1 MMPARARN
9 SLLRLPSAAS
19 RAMSTAPAANDG
31 PAFYEDLWWF
41 EGSRPHFHQSIW
53 RRGRLMWYFFFIVAT
68 LRGGTALSQLSQPIL
83 T

>member
-31 PAFYEDLWWF
+31 PAFTRTYGGLKDQDRIFTNLYG
-41 EGSRPHFHQSIW
+41 EGV
-53 RRGRLMWYFFFIVAT
+53 G
-68 LRGGTALSQLSQPIL
+68 
-83 T
+83 